1 MMFLRCMEPQ
11 SPFLHF
17 KERTL
22 MKILTL
28 LAALLSLSACATC
41 ERHPYVCATAGAI
54 VVGSIAYTL
63 EMHSDR
69 HNSAAAPIATRPSFC
84 GPTGASCQ

>member
-1 MMFLRCMEPQ
+1 
-11 SPFLHF
+11 
-17 KERTL
+17 

-28 LAALLSLSACATC
+28 LVVVLSLSACATC
-41 ERHPYVCATAGAI
+41 ERHPTMCAVGGAI

-69 HNSAAAPIATRPSFC
+69 HTLAAAIATRPSFC
-84 GPTGASCQ
+84 GPTGVACN